1 MARKGAPPAH
11 PVARPLGRES
21 QAKAWAT
28 LGLTLAWAVIVLR
41 TYLPQN
47 PVTEDRLSA
56 MLSFGQFVAPAAR
69 MAAQAAGT
77 VWLLALLVWIAL
89 AAIGSGAWWLNRAGA
104 RTGERATDGLLD
116 LVTGLGGL
124 SLLLF
129 LLGVTRLLYPA
140 AIVVLLAALTGPG
153 VLEVRRLRAMARP
166 PRQKLP
172 FGARAAWGLVAA
184 IAAMNLV
191 GSLGPDLFSD
201 ALVYHMAGPQQWL
214 LHHRL
219 IAIPKVLHS
228 QFPQGME
235 MLYAAGLALADER
248 LGHLINWLM
257 GLATAAGVAAF
268 CRRRFPDSPAAGPLA
283 AVLWY
288 GAPLVSL
295 NTWLTGVEIGLAAYA
310 WFALWAAL
318 EGWPA
323 TAGLLAGFAMGCKY
337 PGLYPAAITA
347 GVVAIVAR
355 PLGREGSQAK
365 AWATV
370 MKAVALYGAVA
381 SFTVAPWLVRN
392 LADTGNPVYP
402 FLQRVFPSDI
412 SAESLNNLVAENR
425 NVPLRTPLDYLTLP
439 WRITQSERIFGQFI
453 GPLFLS
459 LLPLLL
465 TRPVARPLGR
475 DAVDGS
481 QAKAWATPSPL
492 GIYAVVYW
500 LVGSFATSEMRF
512 FLPFLAVMAILL
524 ARRLAVVTSG
534 WRVALL
540 AVVLGGSAHNLYWI
554 AAHIYNA
561 GGWRVAFG
569 VETKSSF
576 LSRAQAWYPGPY
588 YPLAEYANTRL
599 PESARLLFV
608 GEERTFYFKRD
619 LVTNSEHDE
628 SPLIGWLRVA
638 KSGDD
643 LHRIL
648 TENRLTH
655 IVVSVRRIGRVLG
668 RQIIKLP
675 EDRVAVWHD
684 FWTHHI
690 HPLLDNGEAGLY
702 EIVAARPRG
711 EPAPEDLIPVVRD
724 LFLHPEKYKDALNA
738 AQ

>member
-1 MARKGAPPAH
+1 
-11 PVARPLGRES
+11 
-21 QAKAWAT
+21 
-28 LGLTLAWAVIVLR
+28 
-41 TYLPQN
+41 
-47 PVTEDRLSA
+47 
-56 MLSFGQFVAPAAR
+56 MLSLGQFAAPAAR
-69 MAAQAAGT
+69 MAAQAAST
-77 VWLLALLVWIAL
+77 IWLLALLAWIAL
-89 AAIGSGAWWLNRAGA
+89 AAIGGGAWWLNRTGA
-104 RTGERATDGLLD
+104 RTGDRMSDGLLD

-124 SLLLF
+124 SLLVFLF
-129 LLGVTRLLYPA
+129 GTARLFYPP
-140 AIVVLLAALTGPG
+140 AIVALLFALTGPG
-153 VLEVRRLRAMARP
+153 ILEIRRLRVL
-166 PRQKLP
+166 PRQTLGRERQCRSLP

-201 ALVYHMAGPQQWL
+201 ALVYHMAGPQYWL
-214 LHHRL
+214 IHHRL
-219 IAIPKVLHS
+219 VAIPKVLHS

-235 MLYAAGLALADER
+235 MLYTVGLALADER

-257 GLATAAGVAAF
+257 GLATAAGIAAF
-268 CRRRFPDSPAAGPLA
+268 CRRRFPDSPSAGPLA
-283 AVLWY
+283 ALMWY

-337 PGLYPAAITA
+337 PGLYPAAMTGLA
-347 GVVAIVAR
+347 LAAMPGDWRARGRRLLLYGVVAS
-355 PLGREGSQAK
+355 L
-365 AWATV
+365 
-370 MKAVALYGAVA
+370 
-381 SFTVAPWLVRN
+381 TVAPWLARN

-412 SAESLNNLVAENR
+412 SPESLNNLVAENR
-425 NVPLRTPLDYLTLP
+425 NVPLRSPLEYFTLP

-459 LLPLLL
+459 LLPLLFL
-465 TRPVARPLGR
+465 RSPSPAPRVGR
-475 DAVDGS
+475 I
-481 QAKAWATPSPL
+481 SPL
-492 GIYAVVYW
+492 GLYTVVYW

-524 ARRLAVVTSG
+524 ARRLAAVTG
-534 WRVALL
+534 AWRVALL

-561 GGWRVAFG
+561 GGWRVALG

-608 GEERTFYFKRD
+608 GEERTFYFQRD

-628 SPLIGWLRVA
+628 SPLIVWLRAA

-668 RQIIKLP
+668 RQIVKLP

-684 FWTHHI
+684 FWTRHV
-690 HPLLDNGEAGLY
+690 HPLLDNQEAGLY
-702 EIVAARPRG
+702 EIVAARPRE

-724 LFLHPEKYKDALNA
+724 LFLHPEKYKDLTGG
-738 AQ
+738 